1 MSAYKRGDMSTYM
14 AKAETVERKWYVL
27 DAAGKP
33 LGRVAATA
41 ATILRG
47 KHRPEFTP
55 HADCG
60 EYVIIINAAQ
70 AILTGKK
77 LYQKKYYHHSGYI
90 GGLKT
95 ITAKYMMENNP
106 ERAMTLAVKGMLPHN
121 TIGDKSI
128 TRLKV
133 YAGAEHNQQAQQ
145 PVAYEV
151 K

>member
-1 MSAYKRGDMSTYM
+1 MSTYKRGDMSTFM
-14 AKAETVERKWYVL
+14 AKAETIERKWYVL

-60 EYVIIINAAQ
+60 EFVIIVNAAE
-70 AILTGKK
+70 AVLTGKK
-77 LYQKKYYHHSGYI
+77 LYQKKYYHHSGYV

-95 ITAKYMMENNP
+95 VTAKQMMTDKP
-106 ERAMTLAVKGMLPHN
+106 EQAMTLAVKGMLPHN
-121 TIGDKSI
+121 TIGAKSL

-145 PVAYEV
+145 PTPYEV